1 VATMEAH
8 PETRVDP
15 RIWAISVAPGLTPG
29 LLAYVP
35 ADGGFRTL
43 AEHRAVY
50 PAPPP
55 VRKGG
60 DPRLIEE
67 ADRAGITGRGGA
79 NFPAHLKLRFV
90 ARGQGRPM
98 AIVNGA
104 EGEPA
109 AAKDVVLMS
118 RVPHLVI
125 DGAVFAAAAIGAER
139 LFICVGD
146 HSPSAVAG
154 IERALTER
162 HASEDAGIP
171 VEMRLVPDRFVAGEA
186 RSLVQMINGGPAVPT
201 PSPPRTSERG
211 VNQRPTLV
219 NNAETLAH
227 LTLVMAHGVD
237 WYRSMG
243 TPDEP
248 GTRLVSLSGAL
259 PGPVV
264 CEIQPD
270 ASLLEVFAANGGDPS
285 LVSGV
290 LVGGNYGTWLPPRD
304 AFGARLSVAS
314 LKPLG
319 ASPGCGV
326 LHFLPS
332 DVCGL
337 SAVADIT
344 SWFSRESAGQCGP
357 CVFGLQAMAKAM
369 RAVASSG
376 AESMVDRVLQLATEI
391 LGRGGCNHPDGAV
404 QMVRSGL
411 AVFAD
416 DIRLH
421 REGRCSARPMPEVAS

>member
-1 VATMEAH
+1 MEAH
-8 PETRVDP
+8 PEIRVNP
-15 RIWAISVAPGLTPG
+15 SSWTVSMAPGVEPR
-29 LLAYVP
+29 LLAGCPEV
-35 ADGGFRTL
+35 GGFRTL
-43 AEHRAVY
+43 AEHRSVY
-50 PAPPP
+50 AAPPR
-55 VRKGG
+55 VQEGG
-60 DPRLIEE
+60 DPRLIDE

-79 NFPAHLKLRFV
+79 DFPAHLKLRLV
-90 ARGQGRPM
+90 ARGRGRPM

-109 AAKDVVLMS
+109 AAKDALLMS

-125 DGAVFAAAAIGAER
+125 DGALFAAAAVGAER

-146 HSPSAVAG
+146 HSPPAVAG
-154 IERALTER
+154 IERALKER
-162 HASEDAGIP
+162 RATEDAGIP
-171 VEMRLVPDRFVAGEA
+171 MEMRLVPDRFVAGEA
-186 RSLVQMINGGPAVPT
+186 RSLVHMINGGPAIPT

-211 VNQRPTLV
+211 VNKRPTLV

-227 LTLVMAHGVD
+227 LATVMAHGVD

-270 ASLLEVFAANGGDPS
+270 TPLLDVFVANGGDPS
-285 LVSGV
+285 LVTGV
-290 LVGGNYGTWLPPRD
+290 LIGGNYGTWLSPRE
-304 AFGARLSVAS
+304 AFGARISVAS

-326 LHFLPS
+326 LYFLPS
-332 DVCGL
+332 HACGV
-337 SAVADIT
+337 SAVADIAA
-344 SWFSRESAGQCGP
+344 WFSRESAGQCGP
-357 CVFGLQAMAKAM
+357 CLFGLEAMAKAM
-369 RAVASSG
+369 RAVVTGTGGG
-376 AESMVDRVLQLATEI
+376 AMIGRVQRLAAEI

-416 DIRLH
+416 EIQLH
-421 REGRCSARPMPEVAS
+421 RDGRCSARPVPEVVS